1 MFHVEQRGQW
11 VRVWRGR
18 DGGGWLCRTLLESTD
33 LQAMQQGVGVS
44 ESYPRRGR
52 LWGVRWRVGAF
63 LRLSR
68 RRSVCCPKLLG

>member
-33 LQAMQQGVGVS
+33 LQAMQQGVGVGVVS
-44 ESYPRRGR
+44 APWPPVGR
-52 LWGVRWRVGAF
+52 AVACWGVSATEPQAIRV
-63 LRLSR
+63 LSKA
-68 RRSVCCPKLLG
+68 PPD